1 MVRMRALYVLLGV
14 ALGGCGLGG
23 CSLVD
28 QTTFAPS
35 PEEKAAAAQPSAEP
49 RTPLLIIGYDTPDP
63 HYQDTLRYAVR
74 AAEARA
80 PGVQYD
86 VYAMLPAGGDA
97 AQAQGSAVEVMRAI
111 LVQGVPASRVHL
123 GLRTEPA
130 GSARQVRVY
139 VR

>member
-1 MVRMRALYVLLGV
+1 MYVLLGL
-14 ALGGCGLGG
+14 ALSGCSLGG

-35 PEEKAAAAQPSAEP
+35 PEEKAAAPAQPSDP
-49 RTPLLIIGYDTPDP
+49 RTPLLSIGYDTPEP
-63 HYQDTLRYAVR
+63 HYQDMLQYAVR

-97 AQAQGSAVEVMRAI
+97 AQAQGSAVEVMHAI
-111 LVQGVPASRVHL
+111 LAQGVPASRVHL

-130 GSARQVRVY
+130 GAARQVRVY

>member
-1 MVRMRALYVLLGV
+1 MRVIYVLLSL
-14 ALGGCGLGG
+14 ALGG

-35 PEEKAAAAQPSAEP
+35 PAEKTAPAPPSVDP
-49 RTPLLIIGYDTPDP
+49 RTPLLTISYDTPNP
-63 HYQDTLRYAVR
+63 SYQDMLQYAVR
-74 AAEARA
+74 AAEARS

-86 VYAMLPAGGDA
+86 VYAILPAGGDA
-97 AQAQGSAVEVMRAI
+97 AQAQSSAVEVMRAV
-111 LVQGVPASRVHL
+111 LAQGVPASRVHL

-130 GSARQVRVY
+130 EAVRQVRVY

>member
-1 MVRMRALYVLLGV
+1 MRVIYVLLGL
-14 ALGGCGLGG
+14 ALGG

-35 PEEKAAAAQPSAEP
+35 PAEKTPPAPPSVDP
-49 RTPLLIIGYDTPDP
+49 RTPLLAISYDTPNP
-63 HYQDTLRYAVR
+63 SYQDMLQYAVR

-86 VYAMLPAGGDA
+86 VYAILPAGGDA
-97 AQAQGSAVEVMRAI
+97 AQAQSSAVEVMRAI
-111 LVQGVPASRVHL
+111 LAQGVPASRVHL

-130 GSARQVRVY
+130 EAVRQVRVY

>member
-1 MVRMRALYVLLGV
+1 MCCWGSHSVAAVWAVQSGGSDDLRAFARGE
-14 ALGGCGLGG
+14 GG
-23 CSLVD
+23 S
-28 QTTFAPS
+28 
-35 PEEKAAAAQPSAEP
+35 AAQPSADP
-49 RTPLLIIGYDTPDP
+49 RTPLLSIGYDTPDP
-63 HYQDTLRYAVR
+63 HYQDMLRYAVR

-111 LVQGVPASRVHL
+111 LAQGVPASRVHL

-130 GSARQVRVY
+130 GAARQVRVY

>member
-1 MVRMRALYVLLGV
+1 MRAIYVLLGL
-14 ALGGCGLGG
+14 ALGG

-35 PEEKAAAAQPSAEP
+35 PEAKPTGPAQASTDP
-49 RTPLLIIGYDTPDP
+49 RAPLLTIGYDTPDP
-63 HYQDTLRYAVR
+63 SYQEMLRYAVR
-74 AAEARA
+74 AAETRA

-97 AQAQGSAVEVMRAI
+97 ALAQSSAVDVMRAI
-111 LVQGVPASRVHL
+111 LAQGVPASRVHL

-130 GSARQVRVY
+130 GAVRQVRVY